1 LPTDP
6 QIPSLLQQ
14 GLSRLNAGALPEAEA
29 VGRCAM
35 ECDPGNADALQFM
48 GLLRQTQGRD
58 QEAEEF
64 YRRSLAV
71 VSDQPGVQFNLG
83 MLFYRRAR
91 LAEALAA
98 FESVLQL
105 KPGDFDTLMM
115 CGHVRQAA
123 GNVAAAESAFRQALA
138 AQPAS
143 ITARQYLGGLL
154 ADDGRGE
161 EAERVLRE
169 ALSLQPRDRRQIAAL
184 QQFLGVALKQQRRL
198 KEALALFDAA
208 QATLPEIATVDHCR
222 GLALQDMGDMEG
234 ALRSYRRALARNPLN
249 MVAHQ
254 ELNKLLYRLGRDD
267 EFLISLDDAAKKSPA
282 SIAPLLLKGDFL
294 CKTGEFSKA
303 AEEYE
308 AAVRLMPEAALPHDM
323 LGTIYARQG
332 RFDEAVR
339 SHERA
344 VERAPQNAQSWT
356 NFAESLLRA
365 QHPERALGMAE
376 RAIEIAGNNQMAIA
390 LWSLA
395 LRRLGDPREHDL
407 NEYESMVQVFD
418 LPPPEG
424 YSSMEAFNR
433 DLNAYLDPM
442 HRDSRAPLEQT
453 LRAGTQNHD
462 NLIGRGH
469 APVERLR
476 VRIDEALRTYVSRM
490 KDRADHPLFRRRARD
505 VRYQGSWSARLRDCG
520 YHTNHVHPFGWISS
534 CYYVSLPDETDDETQ
549 QQGWIKFGEPSFDAG
564 LGNAVRRT
572 VKPVVGRLVLF
583 PSYMWHGTIP
593 FHSRQHR
600 TTIAFDAVPD

>member
-1 LPTDP
+1 MLGRRAFERDP
-6 QIPSLLQQ
+6 
-14 GLSRLNAGALPEAEA
+14 N
-29 VGRCAM
+29 
-35 ECDPGNADALQFM
+35 NADVLQFM
-48 GLLRQTQGRD
+48 GLLRQTQSRD
-58 QEAEEF
+58 QDAEDF

-71 VSDQPGVQFNLG
+71 VADQPGVHFNLG
-83 MLFYRRAR
+83 MLLYRHAR
-91 LAEALAA
+91 LTEALLE
-98 FESVLQL
+98 FERVLQL
-105 KPGDFDTLMM
+105 KPGNFDTLLM
-115 CGHVRQAA
+115 CGHVQQAA
-123 GNVAAAESAFRQALA
+123 GQVAAAEEAFRAA
-138 AQPAS
+138 IRAQPAS

-161 EAERVLRE
+161 EAEHVLRE
-169 ALSLQPRDRRQIAAL
+169 ALALNPRDRRQIATL

-198 KEALALFDAA
+198 KEALALFDVA
-208 QATLPEIATVDHCR
+208 QATLPEIATIDHCR
-222 GLALQDMGDMEG
+222 GLALQDMGDMDG
-234 ALRSYRRALARNPLN
+234 AVRSYRRALERNPLN

-267 EFLISLDDAAKKSPA
+267 EFLTSLDEAAKKSPA
-282 SIAPLLLKGDFL
+282 SISPLLLKADFL

-308 AAVRLMPEAALPHDM
+308 AAARLMPEAALPHDM
-323 LGTIYARQG
+323 LGTVYAQQG

-344 VERAPQNAQSWT
+344 VERAPENAQAWK

-365 QHPERALGMAE
+365 QDPERALAAAE
-376 RAIEIAGNNQMAIA
+376 RAIRIAGNNQMAIA

-395 LRRLGDPREHDL
+395 LRKLGDPREQEL
-407 NEYESMVQVFD
+407 NDYDSLVQVFD

-442 HRDSRAPLEQT
+442 HRDTRAPLEQT

-469 APVERLR
+469 EPVERLR
-476 VRIDEALRTYVSRM
+476 LRIDEALQIYVSRM
-490 KDRADHPLFRRRARD
+490 KESADHPLFRRRSRD
-505 VRYQGSWSARLRDCG
+505 VRYQGSWTARLRDCG

-534 CYYVSLPDETDDETQ
+534 CYYVSLPDEIDDAVQ

-564 LGNAVRRT
+564 LADAVRRT
-572 VKPVVGRLVLF
+572 VKPQVGRLVLF
-583 PSYMWHGTIP
+583 PSYMWHGTIA
-593 FHSRQHR
+593 FRSTQHR
-600 TTIAFDAVPD
+600 TTIAFDAVPA

>member
-1 LPTDP
+1 
-6 QIPSLLQQ
+6 
-14 GLSRLNAGALPEAEA
+14 
-29 VGRCAM
+29 
-35 ECDPGNADALQFM
+35 
-48 GLLRQTQGRD
+48 
-58 QEAEEF
+58 
-64 YRRSLAV
+64 
-71 VSDQPGVQFNLG
+71 
-83 MLFYRRAR
+83 
-91 LAEALAA
+91 
-98 FESVLQL
+98 
-105 KPGDFDTLMM
+105 
-115 CGHVRQAA
+115 
-123 GNVAAAESAFRQALA
+123 
-138 AQPAS
+138 
-143 ITARQYLGGLL
+143 
-154 ADDGRGE
+154 
-161 EAERVLRE
+161 
-169 ALSLQPRDRRQIAAL
+169 
-184 QQFLGVALKQQRRL
+184 
-198 KEALALFDAA
+198 
-208 QATLPEIATVDHCR
+208 
-222 GLALQDMGDMEG
+222 
-234 ALRSYRRALARNPLN
+234 
-249 MVAHQ
+249 
-254 ELNKLLYRLGRDD
+254 
-267 EFLISLDDAAKKSPA
+267 
-282 SIAPLLLKGDFL
+282 
-294 CKTGEFSKA
+294 
-303 AEEYE
+303 
-308 AAVRLMPEAALPHDM
+308 
-323 LGTIYARQG
+323 
-332 RFDEAVR
+332 
-339 SHERA
+339 
-344 VERAPQNAQSWT
+344 
-356 NFAESLLRA
+356 
-365 QHPERALGMAE
+365 
-376 RAIEIAGNNQMAIA
+376 MAIA